1 MSDNEDSPKFRA
13 VSHTWKDVT
22 SPIYKG
28 LEVIGTHSKTKSR
41 IHGERTR
48 NSLSTSSIDSSEGS
62 GKGKYSTYMEKEIMD
77 QPTAIKQA
85 MAGRVDFKNHR
96 VNLGGIEEYRDE
108 INRCRRIICI
118 GSASSYHVAV
128 GTRQTIEELLEIPVF
143 VELASDFLD
152 REVPIFR
159 DDVCIFISQ
168 SGETSSV
175 LSALM
180 YCKKRDALV
189 VGITNEE
196 NSKLSE
202 ETHCGIN
209 INAGIE
215 VGVTSTKTYI
225 NQFISL
231 VMFAIFMAGD
241 KRSKHD
247 RICNIIDEMAL
258 LPEKITKVLQLNEDI
273 KTLAKD
279 VSNKKS
285 VILLG
290 RGYHQATSF
299 EGSLKLIEI
308 ANMHSEGIHSGEL
321 KHGPLA
327 LIDEEMPIIMIVMR
341 DSIYDKCMNAVQ
353 QVKARGG
360 RPLVIC
366 EEGDDEIKNYAS
378 VSLAVPK
385 TVDCLSGILAVIPL
399 QLLALHLALLHGKS
413 VDSPGGIQK
422 TVIEKMYNVVP
433 EQEE

>member
-1 MSDNEDSPKFRA
+1 
-13 VSHTWKDVT
+13 
-22 SPIYKG
+22 
-28 LEVIGTHSKTKSR
+28 
-41 IHGERTR
+41 
-48 NSLSTSSIDSSEGS
+48 
-62 GKGKYSTYMEKEIMD
+62 
-77 QPTAIKQA
+77 
-85 MAGRVDFKNHR
+85 
-96 VNLGGIEEYRDE
+96 
-108 INRCRRIICI
+108 
-118 GSASSYHVAV
+118 
-128 GTRQTIEELLEIPVF
+128 LEIPVF

-180 YCKKRDALV
+180 YCKQRDALV

-196 NSKLSE
+196 TSRLSE
-202 ETHCGIN
+202 ETHCGIY
-209 INAGIE
+209 INAGEEI
-215 VGVTSTKTYI
+215 GVTSTKTYTC
-225 NQFISL
+225 QFISM

-241 KRSKHD
+241 KRSKHE
-247 RICNIIDEMAL
+247 RICNIIDEMEK
-258 LPEKITKVLQLNEDI
+258 LPENIKKVLKLNSDL
-273 KTLAKD
+273 KNLAKD

-285 VILLG
+285 LLLLG

-299 EGSLKLIEI
+299 EGSLKFKEI
-308 ANMHSEGIHSGEL
+308 VNMHSEGIHSGEL

-360 RPLVIC
+360 KPIVIC
-366 EEGDDEIKNYAS
+366 EEGDAEVEQYAHYAI
-378 VSLAVPK
+378 AVPK

-413 VDSPGGIQK
+413 VDSPKSIQK
-422 TVIEKMYNVVP
+422 TVIEHHY
-433 EQEE
+433 